1 MGEREF
7 FLHLPFIGKVKNNR
21 SQSHKRKGV
30 SKTKSIFHHRE
41 HLSLFSSGLENKLGQ
56 WTLAQ
61 CLFVCGF
68 LAMTIYSTHI
78 HWKSVLS

>member
-1 MGEREF
+1 MEKREF

-21 SQSHKRKGV
+21 PQSHKRKGV

-56 WTLAQ
+56 WTLAK
-61 CLFVCGF
+61 CLFVFAF
-68 LAMTIYSTHI
+68 LPMTIYATHI
-78 HWKSVLS
+78 YSKSVLS